1 MNRILKISKRVR
13 FNARLLH
20 DRKLPSVKLATTTPP
35 KIGTKSPIKE
45 GNMRDDGFLHGVH
58 QEEEKTSSKD
68 ESKGLW
74 KKLMKDKK
82 RV

>member
-20 DRKLPSVKLATTTPP
+20 DRKLPSVKLVAITPP
-35 KIGTKSPIKE
+35 KIGTKSPRKE
-45 GNMRDDGFLHGVH
+45 GTRRDDGFLEGVH
-58 QEEEKTSSKD
+58 QKEKTSSKD
-68 ESKGLW
+68 MSKDLW
-74 KKLMKDKK
+74 KKLSKDKK